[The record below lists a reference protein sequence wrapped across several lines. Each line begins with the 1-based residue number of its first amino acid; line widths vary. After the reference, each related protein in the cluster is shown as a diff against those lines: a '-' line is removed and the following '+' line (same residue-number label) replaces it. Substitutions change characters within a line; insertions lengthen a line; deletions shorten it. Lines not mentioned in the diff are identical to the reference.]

1 MNTLLK
7 HIYDRLRKED
17 WPVLPS
23 SLKDGKI
30 GLMLFFAL
38 YSEHTGNSRSRKLS
52 ATILSD
58 LVSDTGRQDLGLLS
72 GKLGMPWSLNLL
84 IQEGILEKD
93 ELLDRY
99 LSATVNECAYPL
111 YFIPIQVTDDRVF
124 DWGLYMLR
132 KHTENDSLERYAT
145 DERLINLTDGCERL
159 LTSPVKYIHDPE
171 KMPLSM
177 LHSLLFFLQNMK
189 EKKIYPYKAGLLIEK
204 VKEKHARMEKQ
215 PLCDE
220 YIYRSLSGE
229 AILPEGLT
237 DSELFRF
244 MGEIGFYS
252 LLYGKRN
259 MFLSA
264 LEQLDEAYPD
274 FLRRIHSI
282 IKDAAVTTGQLC
294 GWGYGLLSCKTNGN
308 D

>member
-1 MNTLLK
+1 MEILLK
-7 HIYDRLRKED
+7 HIYNRLRKED
-17 WPVLPS
+17 WSVLPS
-23 SLKDGKI
+23 GLKDGKI

-38 YSEHTGNSRSRKLS
+38 YSEHTGNSRSRRLS

-58 LVSDTGRQDLGLLS
+58 LMSDTGRQASGLLN
-72 GKLGMPWSLNLL
+72 GKLGMAWSLNLL
-84 IQEGILEKD
+84 IKEDILEK
-93 ELLDRY
+93 EESLDRC
-99 LSATVNECAYPL
+99 LSTTVNE
-111 YFIPIQVTDDRVF
+111 YFIHSFYSLPVLVTDDEVF

-132 KHTENDSLERYAT
+132 KHTEDDSLERYDT
-145 DERLINLTDGCERL
+145 DEKLINLTDECERL

-171 KMPLSM
+171 KMSLSM

-189 EKKIYPYKAGLLIEK
+189 EKKIYPYKASLLIEE

-220 YIYRSLSGE
+220 YIYQSLSGK
-229 AILPEGLT
+229 AILPDDLT

-244 MGEIGFYS
+244 MGKIGFYS
-252 LLYGKRN
+252 LLYGKRS

-264 LEQLDEAYPD
+264 LKQLDEAYPD
-274 FLRRIHSI
+274 FLRRIRSI

-294 GWGYGLLSCKTNGN
+294 GWGYGLLSCKNQWQ
-308 D
+308 